1 MGIYVYSLRKKHVE
15 ATLGISTIDVV
26 SYEYAYKESFIREGE
41 YGYAAIQRLAGRV
54 SSLAQKAKDHYFNRA
69 KEKYGTTQRDFY
81 FVQGGLADGNHVYKI
96 HQWLPITGYDEIR
109 DDGPAENIGRL
120 YKIGRGKWTVSDV
133 CPKHDYEKYTTMD
146 DTPVY
151 QCQRCDAT
159 TEKKQ

>member
-54 SSLAQKAKDHYFNRA
+54 SSLAEKARDHYLQHG
-69 KEKYGTTQRDFY
+69 GTNGNFY
-81 FVQGGLADGNHVYKI
+81 FAMGGLQDGTPVYEM
-96 HQWLPITGYDEIR
+96 HQSLPTACYD
-109 DDGPAENIGRL
+109 DSPCNNAKLMGRL
-120 YKIGRGKWTVSDV
+120 YKIGRGKWTVSEV
-133 CPKHDYEKYTTMD
+133 CPKHDYEEYTTMD
-146 DTPVY
+146 DAPLY